1 MPERGTGFQA
11 LPLPCSPPQA
21 GHLRGG
27 RGLINENQPMRF
39 LTHPGLT
46 LRPPNLAILHDII
59 ATDFGGQ
66 HCFF

>member
-1 MPERGTGFQA
+1 
-11 LPLPCSPPQA
+11 
-21 GHLRGG
+21 
-27 RGLINENQPMRF
+27 MRF